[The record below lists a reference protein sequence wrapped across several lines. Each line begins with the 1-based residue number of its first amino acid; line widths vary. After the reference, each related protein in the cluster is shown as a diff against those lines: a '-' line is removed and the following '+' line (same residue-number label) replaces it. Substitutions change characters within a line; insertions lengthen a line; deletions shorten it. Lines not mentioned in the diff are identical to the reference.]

1 METPPPVPP
10 IEFDAPILDVFGS
23 IFKLVR
29 VVAVFCSLLL
39 AGAGAVLAWNF
50 YYFVT
55 NIIEEPGQ
63 TVQKWQVAMAPVIQQ
78 SPIAPIAPAFTT
90 TPTPVPPTA
99 EAMAEPTS
107 PSVAPVSLTA
117 GTPPVD
123 TPATPAHASSTE
135 VTDASEPEVL
145 NVPDAA
151 GQVIPGQP
159 DPDTKLVL
167 GFADSVLER
176 FQAGHFS
183 WLLGM
188 CFLAVF
194 CWILGKVPGVMISV
208 GAKVLVELLNADKPK
223 PGGISG
229 L

>member
-23 IFKLVR
+23 IFKLIR

-55 NIIEEPGQ
+55 DIIKEPGQ
-63 TVQKWQVAMAPVIQQ
+63 TVQKWQTAMAPVIQQ
-78 SPIAPIAPAFTT
+78 SPIAPLAPAFNT
-90 TPTPVPPTA
+90 TPTPVPPSEGATTVSSP
-99 EAMAEPTS
+99 AEP
-107 PSVAPVSLTA
+107 PSADA
-117 GTPPVD
+117 D
-123 TPATPAHASSTE
+123 ATPAPVAPSE
-135 VTDASEPEVL
+135 VNVAGAPEVL
-145 NVPDAA
+145 NVPDTG
-151 GQVIPGQP
+151 GQMMPGQP

-167 GFADSVLER
+167 GFADSVLDR

-188 CFLAVF
+188 GFLAFF
-194 CWILGKVPGVMISV
+194 CWVLGKVPGVMLFA
-208 GAKVLVELLNADKPK
+208 GTRVLLELLNSEKPK
-223 PGGISG
+223 R
-229 L
+229 